1 MHQTVLACFRLGYLF
16 GSLLSQSH
24 FVELGHGT
32 YGKQSQPSTP
42 QRLERVTKPF
52 LVSSL
57 ANSIAY
63 KPELLAEILVPLE
76 VYHAGLLYCP

>member
-32 YGKQSQPSTP
+32 YYGKQSQPSTP
-42 QRLERVTKPF
+42 QRLERVIKPF
-52 LVSSL
+52 FVSSL

-63 KPELLAEILVPLE
+63 KPELLAEILLPLNR
-76 VYHAGLLYCP
+76 